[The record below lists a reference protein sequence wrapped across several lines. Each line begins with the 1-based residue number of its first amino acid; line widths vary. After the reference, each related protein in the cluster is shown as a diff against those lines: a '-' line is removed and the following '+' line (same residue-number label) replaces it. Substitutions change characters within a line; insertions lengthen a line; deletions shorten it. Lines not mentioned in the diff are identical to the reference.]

1 ETLPPTACSLMTSPY
16 LSLPHGQGAYLPRS
30 RALAL
35 FGRRLPERVARS
47 SLPASEN
54 LHKNRRPADGSYVC
68 CFRRN
73 RTHAPQQSEATRL
86 RLHVSPQ
93 WSARVY
99 RPVGG

>member
-16 LSLPHGQGAYLPRS
+16 LSLRHGQGAYLPRF

-54 LHKNRRPADGSYVC
+54 LHKTRIPHECPHVS
-68 CFRRN
+68 F
-73 RTHAPQQSEATRL
+73 HRL
-86 RLHVSPQ
+86 RTCPALARRRCRPS
-93 WSARVY
+93 SACSGTVF
-99 RPVGG
+99 GAIKAQ